1 MPIVLASGGTGR
13 ALYQQMQGTAQNE
26 LVKRSTCTAAALA
39 QGALTAITEKK
50 VFYEYHYGTQQ
61 RLG

>member
-13 ALYQQMQGTAQNE
+13 ALCQQMQGTAQNE

-39 QGALTAITEKK
+39 QGALTVIMVKIG
-50 VFYEYHYGTQQ
+50 V
-61 RLG
+61 L

>member
-39 QGALTAITEKK
+39 QGALTVIMEKIG
-50 VFYEYHYGTQQ
+50 V
-61 RLG
+61 L